1 MDNAMYDILGVLPS
15 WMLFILAIL
24 LITSPL
30 VLDLIRQTKKKKDE
44 QLLSI
49 FLKEIVET
57 GTENQK
63 FARSFKNYIEELYS
77 KLDVLLDLLYE
88 RYANN
93 LSVDMSSKV
102 IELVYERTYFKV
114 LNFLTDYISNDRKYD
129 ENGLKVGCIRSD
141 LSTTIRT
148 RYYTDMMILNKMT
161 CKNINLDLHLVIVD
175 PEVVINDILE
185 FIQEN
190 KEKRSWELHN
200 STKKF
205 LEAYFLTLIN
215 KAQFK
220 LEEVI
225 KEKVS

>member
-1 MDNAMYDILGVLPS
+1 MYDLLGVLPS

-30 VLDLIRQTKKKKDE
+30 IFDLIRQTKKKKDE

-49 FLKEIVET
+49 FLKEMVET

-63 FARSFKNYIEELYS
+63 FVRSFKNYIEELYS

-114 LNFLTDYISNDRKYD
+114 LNFLTDYISNDKKYD
-129 ENGLKVGCIRSD
+129 ENGLKVSCIHSD

-161 CKNINLDLHLVIVD
+161 CKNVNLDLHLVTVD
-175 PEVVINDILE
+175 SEVVISDILE
-185 FIQEN
+185 FLREN

-205 LEAYFLTLIN
+205 LESYFITLIN

-225 KEKVS
+225 KERVS

>member
-1 MDNAMYDILGVLPS
+1 MDNGMYSLLGVLPS
-15 WMLFILAIL
+15 WMLFVLAIL

-30 VLDLIRQTKKKKDE
+30 ILDLIRQTKKKKEE
-44 QLLSI
+44 QLLSM
-49 FLKEIVET
+49 FLKGVIDT
-57 GTENQK
+57 SSENQK
-63 FARSFKNYIEELYS
+63 LIPNFKNYIEELYS
-77 KLDVLLDLLYE
+77 KFDTLLDLLYE

-93 LSVDMSSKV
+93 LSVDMSGKV
-102 IELVYERTYFKV
+102 IELVYERTYFRV

-129 ENGLKVGCIRSD
+129 DNGLKVDCIRPD

-161 CKNINLDLHLVIVD
+161 CKNINLDIHLVTVD
-175 PEVVINDILE
+175 SEVVINDIISFLH
-185 FIQEN
+185 EN

-200 STKKF
+200 STKKY
-205 LEAYFLTLIN
+205 LEAYFITLIN

-225 KEKVS
+225 KERVS

>member
-1 MDNAMYDILGVLPS
+1 MYDLLGVLPS

-30 VLDLIRQTKKKKDE
+30 IFDLIRQTKKKKDE

-49 FLKEIVET
+49 FLKEMVET

-63 FARSFKNYIEELYS
+63 FVRSFKNYIEELYS

-114 LNFLTDYISNDRKYD
+114 LNFLTDYISNDKKYD

-161 CKNINLDLHLVIVD
+161 CKNINLDLHLVTVD
-175 PEVVINDILE
+175 SEVVINDILE
-185 FIQEN
+185 FLQEN
-190 KEKRSWELHN
+190 KDKRSWELHN

-205 LEAYFLTLIN
+205 LESYFITLIN

-225 KEKVS
+225 KERVS